1 MLVKGNSRIEGLT
14 VFSIILGTVLG
25 GLLISSSV
33 STALL
38 SHSFIGSL
46 VHTPA
51 EAAILVIA
59 FVYLLAAL
67 CNTDDSPHARRAI
80 RPGRRT
86 PFA

>member
-1 MLVKGNSRIEGLT
+1 MLPPHMLVKGNSWIEGLT

-46 VHTPA
+46 VHTPPKPPSWS
-51 EAAILVIA
+51 LRSST
-59 FVYLLAAL
+59 
-67 CNTDDSPHARRAI
+67 CWRRCA
-80 RPGRRT
+80 T
-86 PFA
+86 